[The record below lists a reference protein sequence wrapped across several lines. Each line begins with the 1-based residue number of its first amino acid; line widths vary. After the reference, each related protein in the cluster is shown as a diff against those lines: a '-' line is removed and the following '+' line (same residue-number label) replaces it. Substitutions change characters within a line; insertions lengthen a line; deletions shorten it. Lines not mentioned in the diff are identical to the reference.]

1 MVLILECIVVCFILL
16 VPCVVAIANGTENAS
31 FLFEKEVEERV
42 LKIGLITEERLEKN
56 RKRFRF
62 WGLSV
67 MIAFILFA
75 V

>member
-16 VPCVVAIANGTENAS
+16 VPCVAAIANGTENAA

-42 LKIGLITEERLEKN
+42 LKIGLITEERMEKN

-62 WGLSV
+62 WGFL
-67 MIAFILFA
+67 
-75 V
+75 